1 VVPEAR
7 APVIRCK
14 WGQVLVRARNRA
26 KLGAMARPLRLE
38 LPGSVY
44 HLTAVGNGGQ
54 PVFRLPED
62 SALFL
67 EILGESC
74 ARFDWRCLAF
84 CLLPDRYHLV
94 VETRQATLAR
104 GMRQLNGRY
113 TQSFNRRH
121 GVGGHVF
128 QGRYR
133 AVMVESPAYLTA
145 VCRDVLRQ
153 PVERGLAAEA
163 AAWRWSS
170 VRALAGRL
178 PAVRAAPDW
187 LAVDAVLGL
196 YGPDREAARALALA
210 DLEAAGGRSVWN
222 DLRHQVF
229 LGSEG
234 FVAEMRE
241 KARAEAAGRGS
252 LAEIPRAQWQA
263 PPPPLEVFAAEAAS
277 RDEAMAQA
285 YLSGGYSQA
294 RIARHFA
301 VHYSTVSRA
310 VRRFERRFPEHDAG
324 NMTPGT

>member
-1 VVPEAR
+1 
-7 APVIRCK
+7 
-14 WGQVLVRARNRA
+14 
-26 KLGAMARPLRLE
+26 MARPLRLE
-38 LPGSVY
+38 RPGAVY
-44 HLTAVGNGGQ
+44 HLTALGNGGQ
-54 PVFRLPED
+54 AVFRLPQD

-74 ARFDWRCLAF
+74 RRFDWRCFAF

-94 VETRQATLAR
+94 VETRAATLSR

-113 TQSFNRRH
+113 TQAFNRRH

-133 AVMVESPAYLTA
+133 AVMVESPAYLAA

-170 VRALAGRL
+170 LRALAGRL
-178 PAVRAAPDW
+178 PTPDW
-187 LAVDAVLGL
+187 LAMDAVLAL
-196 YGPDREAARALALA
+196 YGPEPEAARRRALA
-210 DLEAAGGRSVWN
+210 DIEAEDHPPLWD

-229 LGSEG
+229 LGSAA
-234 FVAEMRE
+234 FVAAMRE
-241 KARAEAAGRGS
+241 EARAAAAGRGS

-263 PPPPLEVFAAEAAS
+263 PPPPLEAFAAEAAS
-277 RDEAMAQA
+277 REEAMARA

-310 VRRFERRFPEHDAG
+310 VRRFEQRLPAV
-324 NMTPGT
+324 P